1 MSELPERVGLCPVHQ
16 REFYMPDPDQ
26 HGICPECP
34 EHLAI
39 YVRAGELDELR
50 EAVRAY
56 LVGAPLDEHGRF
68 KDSAREALYRAV
80 IAPRSEP

>member
-1 MSELPERVGLCPVHQ
+1 VSYPSASGCAPCTSGSSTCPT
-16 REFYMPDPDQ
+16 PTSTAL
-26 HGICPECP
+26 CPECP